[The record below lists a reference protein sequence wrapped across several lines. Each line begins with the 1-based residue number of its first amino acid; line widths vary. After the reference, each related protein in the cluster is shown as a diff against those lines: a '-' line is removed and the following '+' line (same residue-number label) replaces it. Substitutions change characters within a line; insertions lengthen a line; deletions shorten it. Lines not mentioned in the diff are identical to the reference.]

1 MSDIV
6 KSSLT
11 ALIAGERP
19 SPSAIQACFTAIM
32 DGDVGEAQM
41 AAFLIALKMR
51 GEQVDDIAAA
61 ASVMRDKAL
70 TIQASEDAMD
80 IVGTG
85 GDGFGTYNISTACA
99 FVVAG
104 CGVPVA
110 KHGNKAVSSK
120 SGAADVLSS
129 LGIKLDCDISL
140 VERALA
146 EANITFLMAPRH
158 HAAMQHVGPVRAA
171 LGVRTIFNLLG
182 PLSNPALVKRIMV
195 GVFDQSYCASFA
207 HVLAQLAQRMR
218 GLFMGQTG
226 LTKLAQP
233 AKPMLPLC
241 MMARSPNLPSRLMI
255 LDCAPQALTSFAAV
269 MGNIMRAI
277 FARF

>member
-32 DGDVGEAQM
+32 DGDVDQAQM

-61 ASVMRDKAL
+61 AGVMRDKAL
-70 TIQASEDAMD
+70 KIHTSDDAMD

-85 GDGFGTYNISTACA
+85 GDGFGTYNISTASA

-104 CGVPVA
+104 CGIPVA

-120 SGAADVLSS
+120 SGAADVLSA
-129 LGIKLDCDISL
+129 LGIKLDCDMTL
-140 VERALA
+140 VERALVKT
-146 EANITFLMAPRH
+146 NITFLMAPRH
-158 HAAMQHVGPVRAA
+158 H
-171 LGVRTIFNLLG
+171 
-182 PLSNPALVKRIMV
+182 LSLI
-195 GVFDQSYCASFA
+195 
-207 HVLAQLAQRMR
+207 H
-218 GLFMGQTG
+218 
-226 LTKLAQP
+226 
-233 AKPMLPLC
+233 
-241 MMARSPNLPSRLMI
+241 I
-255 LDCAPQALTSFAAV
+255 
-269 MGNIMRAI
+269 
-277 FARF
+277 

>member
-32 DGDVGEAQM
+32 DGDVGQAQM

-61 ASVMRDKAL
+61 AGVMRDKAL
-70 TIQASEDAMD
+70 KIHASDDAMD

-85 GDGFGTYNISTACA
+85 GDGFGTYNISTASA
-99 FVVAG
+99 FVIAG
-104 CGVPVA
+104 CGIPVA

-120 SGAADVLSS
+120 SGAADVLSA
-129 LGIKLDCDISL
+129 LGIKLDCDMAL

-146 EANITFLMAPRH
+146 KNQYYL
-158 HAAMQHVGPVRAA
+158 
-171 LGVRTIFNLLG
+171 
-182 PLSNPALVKRIMV
+182 
-195 GVFDQSYCASFA
+195 FDGTA
-207 HVLAQLAQRMR
+207 
-218 GLFMGQTG
+218 
-226 LTKLAQP
+226 
-233 AKPMLPLC
+233 
-241 MMARSPNLPSRLMI
+241 PSRS
-255 LDCAPQALTSFAAV
+255 DASCCACSGGTW
-269 MGNIMRAI
+269 RADN
-277 FARF
+277 FQSARPLIQSSACQTHHGRCF